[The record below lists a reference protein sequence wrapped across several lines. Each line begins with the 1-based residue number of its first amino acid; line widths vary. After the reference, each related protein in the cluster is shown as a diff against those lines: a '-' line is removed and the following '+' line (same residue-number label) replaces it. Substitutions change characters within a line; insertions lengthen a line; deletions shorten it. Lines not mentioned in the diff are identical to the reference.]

1 MKILK
6 QKYHGLPGLGI
17 NGKIGEQGVKAE
29 SIYMGYI
36 NDFFDGEDISVG
48 TLIYAAKRTFNH
60 PNAST
65 LDASTIEAAW
75 AVTQQ
80 ELNVFHTPNTILKSA
95 VENSSNSSTSYIN
108 FKTFYYTGTRL
119 TDDKIVDGIFS
130 GNSST
135 SATSDTSLAKFV
147 ELDLT
152 GDFISMSF
160 MLKTVDESEN
170 NLDFKQYKSEY
181 DTKLSNMDT
190 HDFSQQGHEIYNE
203 YNITDEKT
211 YRKFDDS
218 AIIYGKFYDD
228 QNDRYLIYLPY
239 DTNDAIYKSSSV
251 AGIAAE
257 DGSLLLNEQYRNY
270 YENHGEFNYV
280 KEYIPNNNDLLLT
293 DVNTHYAKLDSSKLE
308 TSIFYG
314 DNNISFL
321 INGVETGDKAYWNE
335 FYKTSFTTKILSKS
349 TLIPNYSLYQ
359 DDDLLD
365 SENNAFY
372 GVASPVLFNNKGD
385 SSISINNEGINKIS
399 SLITDP
405 DYIQRIIDGKNNVN
419 ILLNDKNG
427 LNIFYSLNDTES
439 SLFVPS
445 TLSSY
450 YKPGDV
456 LYFYAD
462 SYAFNNISD
471 QNYKNIMYMVV
482 LTEDLMGCTPLQ
494 LMSAAQLI
502 SPLEIK
508 NFSFN
513 NNNRVCNYNNIAVL
527 LNDISVSNNTK
538 KLALSNKSYIGIAD
552 NYTDAPV
559 ILAAKDGSIFNNFVA
574 VDSSVAL
581 NGNVSNNLF
590 NIDVSDNIPIK
601 LNNLNVVSNN
611 ITEETNVELYNHIYD
626 SNIKFDN
633 EKFIKPLLDLDLYY
647 DTNNTALLSQ
657 TLNGADYFYDIENLY
672 GYFYGCDIYNSDM
685 KKIQT
690 ITSID
695 KTLTIDL
702 IPDVNNTVY
711 YFQIFAS
718 CSNSLKYYSKLTQ
731 LTLTYKLNKYYGEE
745 KEIKILDRTYYSSPI
760 GQFSTVIKK
769 KKMPK
774 RRTVTERYEIDKIK
788 IELLGLDQH
797 IVKEQK
803 FGNIFFDLTDINAEK
818 VDASLFV
825 YTEDPSIIIDD
836 ILFNHKHCDENININ
851 NWSKI
856 SSIADFTD
864 ASVFN
869 IDLSSNLPA
878 FNNSTGICE
887 NIQEYIIL
895 GSEHIEE
902 NSNNSESKLF
912 NLLSNSN
919 YVKPASMQ
927 RSILVTAKYHYKDRP
942 YEYYYENYNI
952 VQPGFKDTRDVPVF
966 ELNTHTLI
974 HELESYNSIDNGVLN
989 NQFVTYIDI
998 NIKDFKKQW
1007 GQFIV
1012 DPSIKISMDVS
1023 IANIDYDLNWQYNY
1037 IVEQL
1042 TSRRTFKVILEDIDS
1057 SVTKLNNYVKL
1068 TTSLFETSDNLLTK
1082 NTNNCNSINGSLN
1095 CGGSYNI
1102 DSSFILY
1109 NTPDNTKGI
1118 KPLIVDN
1125 YILCDKQF
1133 IDIHKNSNLM
1143 YNGLQNNI
1151 MIGLS
1156 DIPISD
1162 DIDTIKLKLSLEMGN
1177 PMLANM
1183 YFRFVIKHINIK
1195 VNIGDSNKPI
1205 IFTTFVPNT
1214 FNIDTK
1220 NTYLA
1225 DISTDVNTS
1234 RKINRV
1240 NYKYISNPI
1249 DITFNPLSY
1258 TVCPNDAETTY
1269 TNIYGSLDKYGIKD
1283 QIKKELK
1290 FFNSSVYEHNP
1301 YNYTGKQIREHSYYP
1316 FNNLYIKKSYIQD
1329 NVKTI
1334 NVKPVSL
1341 WDVIQ
1346 KTNLTTLSSSINEEL
1361 KHHNVLDFI
1370 EGNKYLSIVY
1380 NSVIMSP
1387 RIRNDKYCFYYNDNL
1402 YPRAKYDQKVNNMPV
1417 FAYDT
1422 QSIELRDDI
1431 LINSMDK
1438 WNDYYTEH
1446 KTFDS
1451 EKAYHGVLSLY
1462 GNGYTQI
1469 VDDISTDIFNEYV
1482 MDLKE
1487 VKNQNDVSIN
1497 LYSGINEVDINP
1509 MKQDQP
1515 NNKEYFRGFLYDI
1528 NWEFPYYDNKNEIIP
1543 YRIVSPFDNFLN
1555 NTSTNIQ
1562 EIYQDYYNALTDL
1575 TDASYGTNMIPSN
1588 LLFDINPR
1596 IAYNYENSGVNV
1608 LMLRRPS
1615 IGIDTD
1621 NIDTSTDFKE
1631 KYEFNNQLFDL
1642 VSAIE
1647 KLSSPYIIKSN
1658 E

>member
-6 QKYHGLPGLGI
+6 QKYHGLPGLGV
-17 NGKIGEQGVKAE
+17 NGKTGEQGVKAE

-36 NDFFDGEDISVG
+36 NDFFDGERINVS
-48 TLIYAAKRTFNH
+48 TFIYAAKRTFDHNH
-60 PNAST
+60 GDNNPQT
-65 LDASTIEAAW
+65 ELDASTIEAAW

-80 ELNVFHTPNTILKSA
+80 ELNVFQNDTLRDA
-95 VENSSNSSTSYIN
+95 VINSSNSSTSYIN

-119 TDDKIVDGIFS
+119 TDDKIVDGIL
-130 GNSST
+130 T
-135 SATSDTSLAKFV
+135 DTSLAKFV

-160 MLKTVDESEN
+160 MLKTAKNPKST
-170 NLDFKQYKSEY
+170 LDFKQYKSEY
-181 DTKLSNMDT
+181 DIKLDNMDT
-190 HDFSQQGHEIYNE
+190 RVFSPQGHEIYNE
-203 YNITDEKT
+203 YNITNEKT

-218 AIIYGKFYDD
+218 AIIYGKFYDSSGK
-228 QNDRYLIYLPY
+228 YIMYLPY
-239 DTNDAIYKSSSV
+239 DTNDAIYKSSFT

-257 DGSLLLNEQYRNY
+257 DGSLLLNIDCSNY
-270 YENHGEFNYV
+270 YEYHNGFNYV
-280 KEYIPNNNDLLLT
+280 KEYIPYNNSSLLT
-293 DVNTHYAKLDSSKLE
+293 DVNTHIAELNSTELKTKAKYSN
-308 TSIFYG
+308 
-314 DNNISFL
+314 NNIKFL
-321 INGVETGDKAYWNE
+321 IAGNYTNDTSLWNE
-335 FYKTSFTTKILSKS
+335 FYKTSFTTKISPKS
-349 TLIPNYSLYQ
+349 ALMPNYSLYQ

-372 GVASPVLFNNKGD
+372 GVASPVLFNNKGTD
-385 SSISINNEGINKIS
+385 NVSINSNGINKVIP
-399 SLITDP
+399 LITDS
-405 DYIQRIIDGKNNVN
+405 DYIQRIINSKNNIN

-427 LNIFYSLNDTES
+427 LNIFYSLDDAES
-439 SLFVPS
+439 SLFIPT

-462 SYAFNNISD
+462 KYAFNNASN

-482 LTEDLMGCTPLQ
+482 LTENLMGCTPLQ
-494 LMSAAQLI
+494 LISAAQLTT
-502 SPLEIK
+502 PLEIK
-508 NFSFN
+508 NFSF

-527 LNDISVSNNTK
+527 LNDTHILNDTK
-538 KLALSNKSYIGIAD
+538 KIALSNKSYIGIAD

-559 ILAAKDGSIFNNFVA
+559 ILAVKDGSIFNNFAVA
-574 VDSSVAL
+574 DSSVTL
-581 NGNVSNNLF
+581 NGNVNNNLF

-611 ITEETNVELYNHIYD
+611 ITKETNVELYKHIYD
-626 SNIKFDN
+626 SNIKFDS

-647 DTNNTALLSQ
+647 DTNNTALLTQ
-657 TLNGADYFYDIENLY
+657 TLNGSDYFYDIENLY

-695 KTLTIDL
+695 KTITIDL
-702 IPDVNNTVY
+702 IPDINNTVY
-711 YFQIFAS
+711 YFQMFAS

-760 GQFSTVIKK
+760 GQFSTIKQ

-774 RRTVTERYEIDKIK
+774 RGAVTERYEIDKIK

-825 YTEDPSIIIDD
+825 YVEDPSIIIDD
-836 ILFNHKHCDENININ
+836 ILFNHRSYEGEDIIIN

-856 SSIADFTD
+856 TIANFTD
-864 ASVFN
+864 ISVFN
-869 IDLSSNLPA
+869 IDLSSNLPI
-878 FNNSTGICE
+878 FDNSTGICE
-887 NIQEYIIL
+887 KIQDYIIL
-895 GSEHIEE
+895 GSEYIE
-902 NSNNSESKLF
+902 NSSESKLF
-912 NLLSNSN
+912 NLLNNSD

-927 RSILVTAKYHYKDRP
+927 RSILVTAKYHYKDHP

-966 ELNTHTLI
+966 ELNTHTSI
-974 HELESYNSIDNGVLN
+974 HELESYNSIDNGVVN

-1007 GQFIV
+1007 GQFII

-1023 IANIDYDLNWQYNY
+1023 IANIDYDLDWQYNY
-1037 IVEQL
+1037 VVEQL
-1042 TSRRTFKVILEDIDS
+1042 TTRRTFKTILENIDS

-1068 TTSLFETSDNLLTK
+1068 TLSLFETNDNLLTK
-1082 NTNNCNSINGSLN
+1082 NTNNCSSINGSLN

-1109 NTPDNTKGI
+1109 DTPDNTKGI
-1118 KPLIVDN
+1118 KPLMVDN
-1125 YILCDKQF
+1125 YILCDQQF
-1133 IDIHKNSNLM
+1133 IDVNKNSNLM

-1162 DIDTIKLKLSLEMGN
+1162 DIDTIKLKLLLEMGN
-1177 PMLANM
+1177 PVLANM
-1183 YFRFVIKHINIK
+1183 YFRFVVNHINIK
-1195 VNIGDSNKPI
+1195 VNINTKPTI
-1205 IFTTFVPNT
+1205 IFTTFIPDT
-1214 FNIDTK
+1214 F

-1225 DISTDVNTS
+1225 DIQADANTS
-1234 RKINRV
+1234 HEINRV
-1240 NYKYISNPI
+1240 NYKYISKPI

-1258 TVCPNDAETTY
+1258 IVCPNDAETTY
-1269 TNIYGSLDKYGIKD
+1269 TNIYGGLDKYGIKD

-1290 FFNSSVYEHNP
+1290 FFNSSVYENNP
-1301 YNYTGKQIREHSYYP
+1301 YNYTGKQIKEYGYYP

-1329 NVKTI
+1329 NIKAI

-1346 KTNLTTLSSSINEEL
+1346 NTNITTLSSSINEEL
-1361 KHHNVLDFI
+1361 KQHNVLDFI

-1380 NSVIMSP
+1380 NSGIMSP

-1402 YPRAKYDQKVNNMPV
+1402 YPRTKYDQKVNNMPV

-1438 WNDYYTEH
+1438 WNDYYAEH
-1446 KTFDS
+1446 KIFNSDKT
-1451 EKAYHGVLSLY
+1451 YYGVLSLY

-1469 VDDISTDIFNEYV
+1469 ADSVNTDIFNEYI
-1482 MDLKE
+1482 MDLDE

-1543 YRIVSPFDNFLN
+1543 YRIVSPFDNFLKN
-1555 NTSTNIQ
+1555 NVSTNGTLMNDTS
-1562 EIYQDYYNALTDL
+1562 IYKDYYNALIDI
-1575 TDASYGTNMIPSN
+1575 TDASYGTNMVPSN

-1596 IAYNYENSGVNV
+1596 IAYNYENNGINV

-1615 IGIDTD
+1615 IGTDTD
-1621 NIDTSTDFKE
+1621 NINTSADFKE
-1631 KYEFNNQLFDL
+1631 KYEFSNHLFDL
-1642 VSAIE
+1642 TSAIK